1 MGQAGIR
8 TPVTECL
15 AQLFLLICAG
25 CTSAQT
31 TTEKSST
38 VPSAQSITTTA
49 CPGNNAGL
57 TLPAGFCATIFADSV
72 GRARHIVV
80 KSNGDVYTTLEGTR
94 PQPRGQP
101 APATPMA
108 AVVAMRDA
116 NHDGRAEIIQKF
128 GTTGNTGI
136 AISNGY
142 LYVDHG
148 AAIIRYKLRDTELLP
163 AATGDTI
170 VQGFPMNPGHRAR
183 NFVIL
188 ADGTMLVNVGSPS
201 NSCQL
206 KDRDTMSVGKDP
218 CPELATRAGL
228 WRFDATK
235 TGQSFSSSARWATGL
250 RNTIAL
256 AINPA
261 DSSLY
266 GVPHGRDQLTQNWP
280 NIFPDPKYN
289 AENPGEEFV
298 QINHGED
305 FGWPYCYWSVEQIKL
320 VTAPEYGGD
329 GKKTDRCTDKKGPIA
344 VYPAHWAPMS
354 LVYYTGS
361 RFPARYRGGAFIA
374 FHGSWNR
381 APEPQAAGR
390 VIFHAISGGSPRG
403 AYETFAEGF
412 AEQPPAVLQNNNAR
426 HRPVGLA
433 VGPDGALYVSD
444 DVGGRIYRITYG
456 KGN

>member
-1 MGQAGIR
+1 MAR
-8 TPVTECL
+8 SVL
-15 AQLFLLICAG
+15 LLILLCVG
-25 CTSAQT
+25 CTSAQPRT
-31 TTEKSST
+31 SATEANMTVVPTQTSS
-38 VPSAQSITTTA
+38 SAA

-57 TLPAGFCATIFADSV
+57 TLPAGFCATIFADSI

-80 KSNGDVYTTLEGTR
+80 NSNGDVYATLEGTR
-94 PQPRGQP
+94 PPPRNQT

-116 NHDGRAEIIQKF
+116 DRDGRADMIQKF

-148 AAIIRYKLRDTELLP
+148 AAIVRYKLRDNELLP

-170 VQGFPMNPGHRAR
+170 VLGLPMLPGHRAR

-188 ADGTMLVNVGSPS
+188 ADGSMLVNVGSPS
-201 NSCQL
+201 NSCQV
-206 KDRDTMSVGKDP
+206 KDRDTMSAGKDP
-218 CPELATRAGL
+218 CPELETRAGL

-235 TGQSFSSSARWATGL
+235 TGQTFSPSARWATGL
-250 RNTIAL
+250 RNAIAL

-261 DSSLY
+261 DSKLY

-280 NIFPDPKYN
+280 KIFPDPKYN
-289 AENPGEEFV
+289 AENPAEEFV
-298 QINHGED
+298 QIDRGED
-305 FGWPYCYWSVEQIKL
+305 FGWPYCYWSVEKNKL

-329 GKKTDRCTDKKGPIA
+329 GTKTDRCGDKKGARA

-361 RFPARYRGGAFIA
+361 QFPARYRGGAFVA

-381 APEPQAAGR
+381 APEPQAPGR
-390 VIFHAISGGSPRG
+390 VIFHAMSGGSPAG
-403 AYETFAEGF
+403 AYESFADGF
-412 AEQPPAVLQNNNAR
+412 AEQPPAQLQNTNAK

-433 VGPDGALYVSD
+433 VGPDGALYVTD
-444 DVGGRIYRITYG
+444 DVGGRVYKITYG
-456 KGN
+456 R